1 VDEASDEALL
11 AGLAAGDASA
21 ATAFVRR
28 FQSRVFGVAV
38 AVVGD
43 RTLADD
49 ISQEAFVRAWRAA
62 ATFDSR
68 RGSVAAWLLAIAR
81 HAAIDA
87 VRAERSRPVDHL
99 DHALVRLEASDPDPA
114 AMAVGGEERRRI
126 VTALRTLPA
135 EQRRAVVLASF
146 GGRTAQELGEIDD
159 IPLGT
164 AKTRIRTGLR
174 RLREVLEPPVIDLT
188 AGESGRALGTVDRR
202 GVEER

>member
-1 VDEASDEALL
+1 VDAASDEALL
-11 AGLAAGDASA
+11 AGLAAGDPTA

-28 FQSRVFGVAV
+28 YQSRVFGVAV

-43 RTLADD
+43 RALADD

-68 RGSVAAWLLAIAR
+68 RGSVATWLLAIAR

-87 VRAERSRPVDHL
+87 VRAERIRPVDHL
-99 DHALVRLEASDPDPA
+99 DPILVRLEATGPDPA
-114 AMAVGGEERRRI
+114 AMALGGEERRRI
-126 VTALRTLPA
+126 VTALRTLPI
-135 EQRRAVVLASF
+135 EQRRAVVFASF

-174 RLREVLEPPVIDLT
+174 RLRELLEPPAIDLT
-188 AGESGRALGTVDRR
+188 AREPRIDLGAVDRS